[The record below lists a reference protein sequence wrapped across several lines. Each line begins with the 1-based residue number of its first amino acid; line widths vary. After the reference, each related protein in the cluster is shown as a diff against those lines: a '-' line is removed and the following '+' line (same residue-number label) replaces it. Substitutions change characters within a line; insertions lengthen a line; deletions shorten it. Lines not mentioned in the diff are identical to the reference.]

1 MIFDTPDEGIREYF
15 ELLGVSHGAGHC
27 DDFTVS
33 VRKNTDARY
42 VAVECKAMYATPVPS
57 DPRIRADIR
66 EKFDLLDVS
75 DATWNSP
82 GCETCDY
89 GSEYVREFYLTPK
102 D

>member
-1 MIFDTPDEGIREYF
+1 MIFDVPDDEIREYF
-15 ELLGVSHGAGHC
+15 EQLGKVHGAGNY
-27 DDFTVS
+27 DDFAVCI
-33 VRKNTDARY
+33 RKNPEAGY

-57 DPRIRADIR
+57 NPRIRADIR

-75 DATWNSP
+75 DETWDSP
-82 GCETCDY
+82 GCVTCDY